1 MLLHCVSRVFLQV
14 ACSAFLYS
22 AFSFLDCSTRS
33 YFVITIVIYERSMLM
48 QARIEKLEEKLA
60 AANMP

>member
-14 ACSAFLYS
+14 ACSAFFYS
-22 AFSFLDCSTRS
+22 TFFLDYSRRS
-33 YFVITIVIYERSMLM
+33 YFVITIVINECSVLM
-48 QARIEKLEEKLA
+48 QARIAKLEEKVA

>member
-14 ACSAFLYS
+14 ACSAFFYS
-22 AFSFLDCSTRS
+22 AFSFLDYSRRS
-33 YFVITIVIYERSMLM
+33 YFVITIVINERSVLM
-48 QARIEKLEEKLA
+48 QARIAKLEEKVA